1 MGVNGIYGLSGSGLD
16 IESMVKVGMM
26 SRQNEYDKMQ
36 QKFTQNEW
44 QKTAYLDVYSKVLTF
59 NTSTLSQ
66 YKMSNTMNARN
77 AVSSNE
83 SAVSATANANA
94 SNMTHYVQVESLASA
109 AYLVGAH
116 GDEGVKSHNKGDAS
130 SIKLADALFSSVMEG
145 EQETKIDGG
154 RETTYN
160 KVRAGGE
167 DFEPDAIAF
176 QFSVGDG
183 VNGVSTNSN
192 SEVATVDISASA
204 KNGTYTVDVS
214 QLASNAVITGA
225 NLGISSE
232 EDSLRDLVF
241 SNVVK
246 NDEGTQATFTNLAGV
261 EKTFSVDDPAALEGV
276 LENEIAMSF
285 TLSDGVNSHDISF
298 SYLDIMNDQPSIA
311 ELNRRIKAFEPAL
324 NIGIE
329 LSDEGQISFVNSEVG
344 SANKIAI
351 TPADDNA
358 AAFFNGLGLTNPVTG
373 DAQTFAADETV
384 TASGTDAQIK
394 VDGTAVAAS
403 GNTAELN
410 GITYT
415 AESAGTSTVS
425 VNQNVISVTY
435 QQILNGYTFNDLASA
450 INGLG
455 TNVRASYDSVQDSFS
470 FYNKESGAKN
480 NISFA
485 MASGEI
491 GERTAEFFNNLGLQK
506 SAQGE
511 VSALDEEFAA
521 GKSFSLAG
529 TNASAKIDGVAYDNL
544 DSNKVTVNGVNYT
557 LNYATTEPVTVSIS
571 QDTDKI
577 VDKVKSFVEDYNKL
591 LSDLQELYNEK
602 PNTGYTPLTD
612 AQKAEMKDEQITKW
626 EEKAKEGL
634 LYHDR
639 TLGSLIDKMRDAVT
653 QRIDGLDSNYN
664 TIYSIGIS
672 TTGTKGQLTL
682 NEDKL
687 RSALAEDPN
696 AVYNVFAKLDAD
708 DNYNSNGIAQRLGDV
723 LSNGLK
729 AVKTRAGSDNGISED
744 SDLNNLLRELQTKMS
759 NFKVMMNA
767 FEDKLYKKYDAMEST
782 LALLGAQLNYVTGA
796 FGS

>member
-1 MGVNGIYGLSGSGLD
+1 
-16 IESMVKVGMM
+16 
-26 SRQNEYDKMQ
+26 
-36 QKFTQNEW
+36 
-44 QKTAYLDVYSKVLTF
+44 
-59 NTSTLSQ
+59 
-66 YKMSNTMNARN
+66 
-77 AVSSNE
+77 
-83 SAVSATANANA
+83 
-94 SNMTHYVQVESLASA
+94 
-109 AYLVGAH
+109 
-116 GDEGVKSHNKGDAS
+116 
-130 SIKLADALFSSVMEG
+130 
-145 EQETKIDGG
+145 
-154 RETTYN
+154 
-160 KVRAGGE
+160 
-167 DFEPDAIAF
+167 
-176 QFSVGDG
+176 
-183 VNGVSTNSN
+183 
-192 SEVATVDISASA
+192 
-204 KNGTYTVDVS
+204 
-214 QLASNAVITGA
+214 
-225 NLGISSE
+225 
-232 EDSLRDLVF
+232 
-241 SNVVK
+241 
-246 NDEGTQATFTNLAGV
+246 
-261 EKTFSVDDPAALEGV
+261 
-276 LENEIAMSF
+276 
-285 TLSDGVNSHDISF
+285 
-298 SYLDIMNDQPSIA
+298 
-311 ELNRRIKAFEPAL
+311 
-324 NIGIE
+324 
-329 LSDEGQISFVNSEVG
+329 
-344 SANKIAI
+344 
-351 TPADDNA
+351 
-358 AAFFNGLGLTNPVTG
+358 
-373 DAQTFAADETV
+373 
-384 TASGTDAQIK
+384 
-394 VDGTAVAAS
+394 
-403 GNTAELN
+403 
-410 GITYT
+410 
-415 AESAGTSTVS
+415 
-425 VNQNVISVTY
+425 
-435 QQILNGYTFNDLASA
+435 
-450 INGLG
+450 
-455 TNVRASYDSVQDSFS
+455 
-470 FYNKESGAKN
+470 
-480 NISFA
+480 

-723 LSNGLK
+723 LNNGLK